1 MLLFRCYYFPELV
14 NKVNI
19 LRNDKYEEDKG
30 ESQMKFEYLTHKIKA
45 LHTREGFV
53 LDEDYEHY
61 LNFYAQQGWRFVQFI
76 DLTKL
81 DPKNPHITL
90 LFERKKGGK

>member
-1 MLLFRCYYFPELV
+1 
-14 NKVNI
+14 
-19 LRNDKYEEDKG
+19 
-30 ESQMKFEYLTHKIKA
+30 MKFEYLTHKIKA

-53 LDEDYEHY
+53 LEEEYEKYIHQH
-61 LNFYAQQGWRFVQFI
+61 ARQGWRFVQFI

-81 DPKNPHITL
+81 NPREPHITL